1 MNWTWAAARYLR
13 QPFSK
18 VCLKNH
24 SCNLHARFARDFA
37 LIRLTQP
44 AAPPSLRQNLPQIVT
59 YILQKAFF
67 KHALVKKDFSQREKN
82 DMIGAYEK
90 LSTHTLMGD

>member
-44 AAPPSLRQNLPQIVT
+44 ATPALIATKSSTNCDVHLT
-59 YILQKAFF
+59 ESFF
-67 KHALVKKDFSQREKN
+67 QTRS
-82 DMIGAYEK
+82 
-90 LSTHTLMGD
+90 STAKMR